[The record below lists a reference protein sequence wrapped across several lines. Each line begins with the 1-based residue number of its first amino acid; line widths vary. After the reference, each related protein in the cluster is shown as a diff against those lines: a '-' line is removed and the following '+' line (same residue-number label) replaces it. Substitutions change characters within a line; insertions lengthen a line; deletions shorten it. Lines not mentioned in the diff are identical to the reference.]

1 MYWDLDLFV
10 TFKKK
15 SSHYFIVSKGR
26 SKIISL
32 VFLLLVIM
40 LKEVSGSSE
49 GRLFVVTEEWQPRI
63 FDH

>member
-1 MYWDLDLFV
+1 MYLFHLKK
-10 TFKKK
+10 KKK

-26 SKIISL
+26 TKIKIISL

-40 LKEVSGSSE
+40 YKEVSGSSE
-49 GRLFVVTEEWQPRI
+49 GRLFVITEEWQPRI